1 MHDGVDLTD
10 GLHSCMAE
18 ADRAI
23 KDMAI
28 LGRGKAEAERVYRVA
43 KAKRTLY
50 EREQNHTPVSII
62 GDIVKGQED
71 IAYLA
76 FERDCAVSVF
86 DANREA
92 ALLAKKKI
100 DIYRE
105 LISREWSQAGCR

>member
-1 MHDGVDLTD
+1 MHTGSDLIK
-10 GLHSCMAE
+10 GLYSSIEE

-23 KDMAI
+23 KDIAI
-28 LGRGKAEAERVYRVA
+28 LGRKKAEAERVYRVA

-62 GDIVKGQED
+62 SDIVKGQED

-76 FERDCAVSVF
+76 FERDCSISVY
-86 DANREA
+86 DSNREA

-100 DIYRE
+100 DIFRE